1 MLLNYAGE
9 DQRSGLIDS
18 TPIRLTTSKQRFD
31 SGRALG
37 RAMSKKRRRGH
48 LQAGQYS
55 ALPASLWLP
64 CTFVIG
70 GTAVTGRQKTGA
82 HLPRA
87 ASISGQP
94 VEIW

>member
-31 SGRALG
+31 SGHALG
-37 RAMSKKRRRGH
+37 RAMSKKRRRGR
-48 LQAGQYS
+48 LPAGQNC
-55 ALPASLWLP
+55 ALQASLWLP
-64 CTFVIG
+64 CTFVIVG
-70 GTAVTGRQKTGA
+70 ATVTGRQKTGA

-87 ASISGQP
+87 ASISGRP